1 MGNNCNDDQNP
12 GLPPGVVGE
21 TPSPSVPSPLGVHV
35 PSWNLQLQM
44 WPLTSLLLLFPPGAL
59 SFLLLCF
66 TCFLQLVS
74 LLCGLFPLTAFYIVS
89 VSPSTI
95 RASHPGQ
102 FGNVWTHC
110 SLSHLGMYF
119 YWRLSVPWLN
129 VLQCTGQHL
138 QQRILWPKTSIVTK
152 MGHLELEDYNVCMLR
167 TAFD

>member
-1 MGNNCNDDQNP
+1 MGHHWLDSFLKFFPFGFSD
-12 GLPPGVVGE
+12 
-21 TPSPSVPSPLGVHV
+21 
-35 PSWNLQLQM
+35 
-44 WPLTSLLLLFPPGAL
+44 LLLFLLPPL
-59 SFLLLCF
+59 DCS
-66 TCFLQLVS
+66 VS